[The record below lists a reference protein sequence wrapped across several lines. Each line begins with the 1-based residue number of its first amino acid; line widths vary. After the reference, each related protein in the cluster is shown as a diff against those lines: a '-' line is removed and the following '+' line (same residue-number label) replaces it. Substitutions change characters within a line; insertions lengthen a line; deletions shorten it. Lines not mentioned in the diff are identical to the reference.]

1 MNPLSSWTIT
11 AQEELTSQS
20 PKLERKLAGCILEI
34 YMTYD
39 SLWAVVKGPKIGQT
53 AFRMAFSSGA
63 ELRLVNQKEMA
74 DRMSFLLESVSAN
87 YEVSLQFPE
96 ADQLVIHYVTTLT
109 PKFPLLIPFWSRDI
123 LPLTKSR
130 KVLNEG
136 TVHVH
141 QVGTRSGLLFMSM
154 TKPQTGSIFYF
165 QNLTSLADYC
175 ETTRTSL
182 ADTVGGKW
190 PELGFALPVTED
202 DPLPAGKSFVITDAF
217 VLLCEEVPKNSTE
230 ITTQFLN
237 HLAAIYLLIP
247 RPEPVYHHWPESV
260 ENGINGLTGHKGC
273 WTYAGGHPYLNAY
286 VSDYKTPAE
295 IMVQLAVLLPLTEYF
310 EWKEE
315 ESRMIQELKDG
326 LQAFYQEELKTVVR
340 WVPAMEDNLDKSEEQ
355 KRERLMDSWYLH
367 HPLMNLARLA
377 QQGDEPAKK
386 LLLDSIDYA
395 ISVAHHFKYD
405 WPVFYRMDTLKVV
418 KAETEPGK
426 GGERDVPG
434 AYAHLMLEV
443 WKVTGARK
451 YLNEARTAAKKLE
464 GRGFDIFYQANNT
477 AFSAQAMLRLYKE
490 TGDKTYLNLSYAC
503 LAGIFKNVQLW
514 DCNYGNGKYFP
525 TFFAV
530 FPLNDAPYT
539 AAYEEQEV
547 YASLTEYLR
556 EAEGIDILPSVHML
570 IAEFI
575 RYTVT
580 RICYYYPPLLPKK
593 MLSQEVKT
601 GEIDPDLWI
610 PLEDIHDGWEQSGL
624 VGQEVY
630 GAGIAFGI
638 VPRQYLKVP
647 KEDFIIYVD
656 YPVFKF
662 KVSKNNSL
670 TLTTGGDKRLNCT
683 LLILSVENPKK
694 KRFNLTTSNEKRE
707 KIDIKPKGDKTSP
720 LEFLVQGNQQLKLQ
734 WE

>member
-11 AQEELTSQS
+11 AQEQLISQS
-20 PKLERKLAGCILEI
+20 PRSERKLAGYTLQV

-39 SLWAVVKGPKIGQT
+39 SLWAVVKKPKSGQT
-53 AFRMAFSSGA
+53 AFRMAFSSGS
-63 ELRLVNQKEMA
+63 ELQLINQKETA
-74 DRMSFLLESVSAN
+74 DRMFFLLESVSAN
-87 YEVSLQFPE
+87 FEVSLQFPE

-109 PKFPLLIPFWSRDI
+109 PKFPLLIPFWPRDI
-123 LPLTKSR
+123 LPLTKSG

-141 QVGTRSGLLFMSM
+141 QVGTRSGLSFMSM

-175 ETTRTSL
+175 EATRTSS
-182 ADTVGGKW
+182 ADTVSGKW
-190 PELGFALPVTED
+190 PELGFALPGTEKE
-202 DPLPAGKSFVITDAF
+202 PLPAGKSFVVTDAY

-230 ITTQFLN
+230 VTTRFLN
-237 HLAAIYLLIP
+237 YLAIIYLLIP
-247 RPEPVYHHWPESV
+247 RPDPVYHHWLESA
-260 ENGINGLTGHKGC
+260 ENSINGLAGHKGC

-295 IMVQLAVLLPLTEYF
+295 IMVQLAVLLPLTEYCD
-310 EWKEE
+310 WKGEQN
-315 ESRMIQELKDG
+315 RIIPELKDG
-326 LQAFYQEELKTVVR
+326 LQAFYLDELKTVVR

-367 HPLMNLARLA
+367 HPLVNLARLA
-377 QQGDEPAKK
+377 QNGDENAKK

-395 ISVAHHFKYD
+395 INVAHHFKYD

-434 AYAHLMLEV
+434 SYAHLMLEV
-443 WKVTGARK
+443 WKLTGARR
-451 YLNEARTAAKKLE
+451 YFNEAKAAAKKLE
-464 GRGFDIFYQANNT
+464 GCGFEIFYQANNT
-477 AFSAQAMLRLYKE
+477 AFSAKAMLRLYKE
-490 TGDKTYLNLSYAC
+490 TGDKSYLDLSYAC

-530 FPLNDAPYT
+530 FPLNNAPYT
-539 AAYEEQEV
+539 APYEEQEV

-556 EAEGIDILPSVHML
+556 DAEGIDILPSVRLL

-575 RYTVT
+575 RYTIT
-580 RICYYYPPLLPKK
+580 RICYYYPPLLPKE
-593 MLSQEVKT
+593 MLSQEAKT
-601 GEIDPDLWI
+601 GEIDPHLWI
-610 PLEDIHDGWEQSGL
+610 PLEDIHDGWEQSGE

-638 VPRQYLKVP
+638 VPRQYFKVP
-647 KEDFIIYVD
+647 GEDFMIYVD

-662 KVSKNNSL
+662 KVSKQNSL
-670 TLTTGGDKRLNCT
+670 TLTIGGDNRLNCT
-683 LLILSVENPKK
+683 FLILTAENSKK
-694 KRFNLTTSNEKRE
+694 NRFNLSTSNERKE
-707 KIDIKPKGDKTSP
+707 KTDIQPVGDKTGRI
-720 LEFLVQGNQQLKLQ
+720 EFLVQGNQQLKLQ